1 MLMGFYPVNLAG
13 MLKCINVSLE
23 WLVRTTNIPF
33 DANKM
38 ADVEEPVL
46 GFF

>member
-1 MLMGFYPVNLAG
+1 MLIGFYLVNLAG
-13 MLKCINVSLE
+13 MLKCI
-23 WLVRTTNIPF
+23 VRKTSISF
-33 DANKM
+33 DVNKM